1 MKGMKMFNHGRI
13 RELEKQV
20 IELKYE
26 NEHLEQQLTENDIE
40 FENRLALSSDL
51 KASSQAIDW
60 EVMNAFS
67 IERNK
72 GDIQDLGLCCY
83 TTIGYFVT
91 GENGEQK
98 VKEWHLWTTIEQH
111 NKLVEDFN
119 AYIAKKKKK

>member
-1 MKGMKMFNHGRI
+1 MFNHGRI

-26 NEHLEQQLTENDIE
+26 NERLEQELTDLDVETENRI
-40 FENRLALSSDL
+40 ALTADL
-51 KASSQAIDW
+51 KASGQAIDW

-72 GDIQDLGLCCY
+72 GNIQDLGLCCY
-83 TTIGYFVT
+83 TTLGYTVT
-91 GENGEQK
+91 DENGEQK
-98 VKEWHLWTTIEQH
+98 VKEWHLWTTVEQH

-119 AYIAKKKKK
+119 AYISKKKKK

>member
-1 MKGMKMFNHGRI
+1 MFNHGRI

-26 NEHLEQQLTENDIE
+26 NERLEEKLTKCDVE
-40 FENRLALSSDL
+40 FENRLALVADL
-51 KASSQAIDW
+51 KASGQAIDW
-60 EVMNAFS
+60 ELMNAFS

-83 TTIGYFVT
+83 TTIGYFTT
-91 GENGEQK
+91 GENGEQN
-98 VKEWHLWTTIEQH
+98 VKEWHLWTTIEDH
-111 NKLVEDFN
+111 NKLVDDFN